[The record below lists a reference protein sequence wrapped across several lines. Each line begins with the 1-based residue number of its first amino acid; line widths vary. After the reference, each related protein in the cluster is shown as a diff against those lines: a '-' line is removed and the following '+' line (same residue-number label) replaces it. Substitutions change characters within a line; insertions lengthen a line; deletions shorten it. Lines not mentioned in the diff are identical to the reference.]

1 MLEGF
6 FAVLSNIMLFTA
18 KLENTNSFP
27 RPLSPER
34 ESEYLIKF
42 KEHNDMEA
50 RDILIKHNLRLVV
63 FIAKKYTNYPDRDD
77 LISIGTMGLIKGINS
92 YEMAKGAQLATYV
105 SRCIENEILMTM
117 RTYKRTQG
125 DVSLYEN
132 MGCDKDGNEVRL
144 IDLLSVEEET
154 VYAKLET
161 EMERSLLIRMINK
174 YLKKREGE
182 IIKMRFGLCNETQH
196 TQQQVSDKLGISRSY
211 VSRIEKLALY
221 KLKCGLEKEDALL

>member
-1 MLEGF
+1 
-6 FAVLSNIMLFTA
+6 MLFTA